1 LRTGQVAA
9 LGVAASRLLLGAT
22 GLALGR
28 VGLQGRGAVGLGA
41 WVRGAQSSAGLLWS
55 VLVAGQGLHEILRG
69 TRPWA
74 RRLRFY
80 EQRAWY
86 LAWGEE
92 AAPWLAGFSCKCP
105 KEKVFMTFRRI
116 GPNVFFEILFFTDLE
131 NIYTLKIIII
141 PKENKNI
148 FLEIDYLTS
157 QDVYLMIHIKEI
169 NPK

>member
-1 LRTGQVAA
+1 
-9 LGVAASRLLLGAT
+9 
-22 GLALGR
+22 
-28 VGLQGRGAVGLGA
+28 
-41 WVRGAQSSAGLLWS
+41 
-55 VLVAGQGLHEILRG
+55 
-69 TRPWA
+69 
-74 RRLRFY
+74 
-80 EQRAWY
+80 
-86 LAWGEE
+86 
-92 AAPWLAGFSCKCP
+92 
-105 KEKVFMTFRRI
+105 MTFRRI